1 MEHRGGA
8 YTARSTRWKLN
19 IIIIDVLLRKNE
31 NPKRTRNQQQ
41 AAIYIEFVLRG
52 QYTAGGVEHP
62 SPPRAMSS
70 TIGID
75 FLI

>member
-52 QYTAGGVEHP
+52 QYTGGVEHP